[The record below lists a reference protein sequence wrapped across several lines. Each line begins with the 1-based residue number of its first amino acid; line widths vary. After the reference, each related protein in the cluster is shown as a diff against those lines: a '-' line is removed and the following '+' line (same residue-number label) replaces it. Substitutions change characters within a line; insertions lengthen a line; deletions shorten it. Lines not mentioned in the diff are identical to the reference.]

1 MGISGQIGAA
11 NYRILD
17 ARYALMNCLSVS
29 AAGEL
34 YQGRD
39 LERLDRSGA
48 ESRVLIHIMPT
59 NWSAVFNAKAA
70 FQDLCVDVQALK
82 SERVLAVL
90 DHGSYGA
97 THYFVLESPT
107 ERNLMALAKVTT
119 DFPRIQT
126 KALNWLD
133 SLQAVRKVGLEPGL
147 LLLTPNEDFYVTATN
162 LLAGLGQ
169 DPHFGNINM
178 PLFQQKQANFTGRQL
193 GFAGLLS
200 LGAMA
205 AAASVATWY
214 KHEVT
219 DTSISQPQAVR
230 TSSAASAVAT
240 VPAAPMAVRS
250 FEPVEQVILADAPLY
265 TLPEPVALSASTV
278 QSSMFALDRG
288 NAKAIPTATDVPK
301 SKSKLASA
309 ADKSES
315 SKLEVAA
322 KHAMQAAL
330 QPKTRTKSEKPTPEV
345 KAAKPDLAQ
354 KQAKTEPPRKM
365 ATLANR
371 QPDVQVQ
378 DTIQPPAKMVANTTL
393 GESNSE
399 IDSVIQAAYAA
410 LAQGDLGGGRGGAL
424 YYLRQLRDLH
434 RLHPQIKRL
443 AREIASHYHGNVR
456 NLLAEGRGG
465 DALPTLRAAK
475 SVIMEF
481 NLAEMNS
488 AHDVLLHKVGSF

>member
-39 LERLDRSGA
+39 LERLERSGV

-59 NWSAVFNAKAA
+59 NWSAAFNAKAA

-97 THYFVLESPT
+97 THYFVLESPA

-119 DFPRIQT
+119 DFPRIQN

-133 SLQAVRKVGLEPGL
+133 NLQAVRKVGLEPGL
-147 LLLTPNEDFYVTATN
+147 LLLTPNEDFYITATN

-178 PLFQQKQANFTGRQL
+178 PVFQQKQPNFTGRQL

-214 KHEVT
+214 KHET
-219 DTSISQPQAVR
+219 DTAISPPQAVR
-230 TSSAASAVAT
+230 TSTVAVAA
-240 VPAAPMAVRS
+240 VPVAPITVRS
-250 FEPVEQVILADAPLY
+250 FEPIEQAILADVPLR
-265 TLPEPVALSASTV
+265 TVPEPVALSAATV

-288 NAKAIPTATDVPK
+288 NAKAITGATDAPN

-309 ADKSES
+309 AYQPES
-315 SKLEVAA
+315 TKLEVAA
-322 KHAMQAAL
+322 KRAMQEAL
-330 QPKTRTKSEKPTPEV
+330 QPKTRTKSEKPVPEA
-345 KAAKPDLAQ
+345 KADKSNLAQ
-354 KQAKTEPPRKM
+354 KQAKTEQPRKM
-365 ATLANR
+365 TTLANS
-371 QPDVQVQ
+371 QSEVQVQ
-378 DTIQPPAKMVANTTL
+378 NTMQPPAKMATNTLPEETN
-393 GESNSE
+393 SN
-399 IDSVIQAAYAA
+399 IDSVIQAAYSA

-443 AREIASHYHGNVR
+443 AREIASRYHGHVR